1 MPEFAK
7 IEYFDKIRY
16 DSFSAGVGYIDL
28 KTIEIKTQDPNAIK
42 RYGLYVPLYDD
53 KTIGTYQGE
62 NSHGQIPTGTY
73 IVLNGDNYDSEYVS
87 GIIFTTAKKD
97 GRGASAIY
105 YNEGRSFF
113 DDSEIADA
121 LLYKDYI
128 LAAYHPPVL
137 PIFVK
142 EKRIGGLWVKQGEQL
157 VKPSGV
163 YVKQGGEIK
172 KI

>member
-7 IEYFDKIRY
+7 IEYFSPIKGEY
-16 DSFSAGVGYIDL
+16 DLNGHDIEPIDL
-28 KTIEIKTQDPNAIK
+28 NATYYNDPWVI
-42 RYGLYVPLYDD
+42 RPLYDD
-53 KTIGTYQGE
+53 MTVGGPITKDRDNTV
-62 NSHGQIPTGTY
+62 PTGVY
-73 IVLNGDNYDSEYVS
+73 VVMWNSDEWPKGDAQRILVVSRRRNYS
-87 GIIFTTAKKD
+87 GRRIPGEPMFSNFGFSVAVWTPGNDII
-97 GRGASAIY
+97 
-105 YNEGRSFF
+105 
-113 DDSEIADA
+113 
-121 LLYKDYI
+121 
-128 LAAYHPPVL
+128 AAYHPPAL